1 MDIRSIPTAGAI
13 DSDRARRSTYSLSV
27 SSFFSF
33 SGKPSRPP
41 IPFPLSIPSSTAA
54 ALLPPP
60 RRGASRA
67 PRGQRGS
74 RARTSAAREVANTA
88 RRRARTSTVR
98 SKCSSSQ
105 YGEAQRLHG
114 LREVQG
120 RKQPIRRAVPV
131 RRPYGLRG
139 VLDLAPTPPTRAG
152 PPPGRRPHPHH
163 QAPQRRP
170 RLGVASEDFQG
181 AAQGW
186 RFWQLCSDDAVRAQL
201 ARFQHEE
208 EDDLT
213 GSSTTCLFC
222 FSVAS
227 YSINTEHYARK
238 SAAAIVQESNYC
250 MNSEHLQRNCCSFG
264 SMPEAGLT
272 DSPLFL
278 HPQHVQINT
287 EAPCR
292 SQRLAKYNT
301 TTSF

>member
-1 MDIRSIPTAGAI
+1 MKPAISLREGTACTPAGAGSPAAAPSI
-13 DSDRARRSTYSLSV
+13 DRLQVSTRIGGDARVYLWRTRLGLV
-27 SSFFSF
+27 
-33 SGKPSRPP
+33 GEAWLTLRTKMWKVDKPSRPP

-88 RRRARTSTVR
+88 RRRARTSAVR

-238 SAAAIVQESNYC
+238 SAAAIVQEC
-250 MNSEHLQRNCCSFG
+250 TNSLNIVLFFCSK
-264 SMPEAGLT
+264 
-272 DSPLFL
+272 LFL
-278 HPQHVQINT
+278 
-287 EAPCR
+287 
-292 SQRLAKYNT
+292 
-301 TTSF
+301 

>member
-1 MDIRSIPTAGAI
+1 MYSTERRRCRYLETHIGILVMLAAGLLLCRAKKQYPQRRDARDGEGMPLKREEGRREAGRRRRRRRRKRIPV
-13 DSDRARRSTYSLSV
+13 SDLETVVTGTGEWRLR
-27 SSFFSF
+27 
-33 SGKPSRPP
+33 PSRPP

-88 RRRARTSTVR
+88 RRRARTSAVR

-170 RLGVASEDFQG
+170 RLGVASEDFQ
-181 AAQGW
+181 Q
-186 RFWQLCSDDAVRAQL
+186 
-201 ARFQHEE
+201 
-208 EDDLT
+208 
-213 GSSTTCLFC
+213 
-222 FSVAS
+222 
-227 YSINTEHYARK
+227 I
-238 SAAAIVQESNYC
+238 I
-250 MNSEHLQRNCCSFG
+250 
-264 SMPEAGLT
+264 
-272 DSPLFL
+272 
-278 HPQHVQINT
+278 INT